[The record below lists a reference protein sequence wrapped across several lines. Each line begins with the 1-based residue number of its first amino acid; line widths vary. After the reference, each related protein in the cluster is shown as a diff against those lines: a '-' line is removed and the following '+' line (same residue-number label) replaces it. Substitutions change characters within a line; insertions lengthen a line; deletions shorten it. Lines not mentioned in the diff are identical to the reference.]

1 MMLWLIW
8 AVPLAAFALVFL
20 IVLVRTTKFKP
31 QTHETIKTQ
40 PVDFDRQKAVDGLQ
54 AMIRCKTVSHP
65 DPSLDDNTAFQQFS
79 DLLADL
85 FPSVH
90 RICSR
95 TAIGPHGILFCWPGR
110 QSGQPAI
117 LMAHYDVVEVNE
129 DQWAKPP
136 FAGIIENGELWGR
149 GTLDTKI
156 TANGILQAAET
167 LILQGFV
174 PEKDVWFA
182 LGGNEEVAGQ
192 DAPLM
197 VDYFREKGI
206 RPRLVLDEG
215 GAVVDRIFPGV
226 SRACAVVGTAE
237 KGMMQFKITAQ
248 SGGGHAS
255 APPPRSSLGRLAAAC
270 LKVESKPFPRQLTVP
285 AAGLFDTLGR
295 YSTLPY
301 RMIFANLWLFAGLL
315 DLICK
320 KRGGELNAL
329 LRTTVAW
336 TQASG
341 SAQTNVMPP
350 LASMAA
356 NIRLIGSDTGDS
368 AVRHLEKII
377 GDPDL
382 RIETLLFS
390 NPSKVSGTGDCEA
403 WHMLGQTIRE
413 TWPEVIVS
421 PYLMVACSDSRHYCQ
436 VSDHVYRFSPM
447 PLPGELRKT
456 IHGNNERIPLDS
468 IGQTVEFYMR
478 LMRKL

>member
-1 MMLWLIW
+1 MLWLIW
-8 AVPLAAFALVFL
+8 AIPLAAIILAAI
-20 IVLVRTTKFKP
+20 IVLVRTLKFKP
-31 QTHETIKTQ
+31 QPIAPTDAR
-40 PVDFDRQKAVDGLQ
+40 PVDFDRQKAISSLQ

-65 DPSLDDNTAFQQFS
+65 DPDLDDRAAFQQFS
-79 DLLADL
+79 DLLSDM
-85 FPSVH
+85 FPNVH
-90 RICSR
+90 KACSR
-95 TAIGPHGILFCWPGR
+95 TAIGPHGILFCWPG
-110 QSGQPAI
+110 QKSGQPAI

-129 DQWAKPP
+129 DQWSKPP
-136 FAGIIENGELWGR
+136 FAGIIENEELWGR

-156 TANGILQAAET
+156 TVNGILQAAES
-167 LILQGFV
+167 LIRQGFV
-174 PEKDVWFA
+174 PENDIWFA

-197 VDYFREKGI
+197 VEFFREHGI
-206 RPRLVLDEG
+206 EPRLVLDEG
-215 GAVVDRIFPGV
+215 GAVVERIFPGV
-226 SRACAVVGTAE
+226 KKSCAVIGTAE

-255 APPPRSSLGRLAAAC
+255 APPPQSSLGRLAAAC

-295 YSTLPY
+295 YSTWPY

-356 NIRLIGSDTGDS
+356 NVRLIGSDTGDS
-368 AVRHLEKII
+368 AARYLEKII
-377 GDPDL
+377 GDPGL
-382 RIETLLFS
+382 KIETLLFS
-390 NPSKVSGTGDCEA
+390 NPSKVSETENCEV
-403 WHMLGQTIRE
+403 WQMLGQTIRE
-413 TWPEVIVS
+413 TWPEAIVS
-421 PYLMVACSDSRHYCQ
+421 PYLMVACSDSRYYCQ
-436 VSDHVYRFSPM
+436 ISDHVYRFSPL

-456 IHGNNERIPLDS
+456 IHGNNERIPLAS
-468 IGQTVEFYMR
+468 IGQTVEFYIR